1 MQSFTAPE
9 DSDQARFAA
18 AYDYASA
25 KVVRRLQLGFF
36 LRFYYNRDFN
46 KACKTVHQVAD
57 SIIVRALADRQ
68 KQGPKAGKESEE
80 KDKDNYNFL
89 EGLLDLVIDP
99 RRLRSELLNILQ
111 AGRDTTAALLSH
123 IFYTLA
129 RRKDVWNTLEIEVLD
144 LNGKA
149 PTHEQL
155 RNMTYLRYVLNESMS
170 TPLPNWMTKIVIS
183 PINF

>member
-46 KACKTVHQVAD
+46 KACKTVHKFAD
-57 SIIVRALADRQ
+57 NIIARALADRQ
-68 KQGPKAGKESEE
+68 KPGPKASKKSE
-80 KDKDNYNFL
+80 DNNQYNFL
-89 EGLLDLVIDP
+89 EGLLDSVTDP
-99 RRLRSELLNILQ
+99 YRLRSELLNILQ
-111 AGRDTTAALLSH
+111 AGRDTTAALPSH
-123 IFYTLA
+123 IFYVLA
-129 RRKDVWNTLEIEVLD
+129 RRKDVWNKLEIEVLE

-149 PTHEQL
+149 PTYEHL
-155 RNMTYLRYVLNESMS
+155 RYTTYLRYVLSESKS
-170 TPLPNWMTKIVIS
+170 TLS
-183 PINF
+183 RS

>member
-46 KACKTVHQVAD
+46 KACKTVHQFAD
-57 SIIVRALADRQ
+57 SIIARALADRQ
-68 KQGPKAGKESEE
+68 KRGPKVSKESEE
-80 KDKDNYNFL
+80 KDQYNFL
-89 EGLLDLVIDP
+89 EGLLDSVTDP
-99 RRLRSELLNILQ
+99 YRLRSELLNILQ

-123 IFYTLA
+123 IFYVLA
-129 RRKDVWNTLEIEVLD
+129 RRKDVWNKMEMEVLE

-149 PTHEQL
+149 PTYEHL
-155 RNMTYLRYVLNESMS
+155 RNMTYLRYVLNESKS
-170 TPLPNWMTKIVIS
+170 TRLPK
-183 PINF
+183 